1 MFCGSIDGTHCLIEE
16 PRKFPDSKWYSHKF
30 HGPAL
35 TYQIVL
41 SLHESKVLSII
52 GPYPAGN
59 SDLTV
64 YRMEDGI
71 KNMIPHGSRLIG
83 DRGYVGEPET
93 ISTPNDHDTLRAAQF
108 KGRARS
114 RHETFNGRLKDFNVL
129 DQAYRHTGRQAIV
142 LDDYEDHKQIFESV
156 CILVQYDLQ
165 YLPLFAA

>member
-30 HGPAL
+30 HGPGL

-64 YRMEDGI
+64 YRMRDGI
-71 KNMIPHGSRLIG
+71 KHMIPHGSRLIG

-114 RHETFNGRLKDFNVL
+114 RHETFNGRLKDFNIL